1 MSLTGLITLA
11 LLALFS
17 LLYLSNAIP
26 NKPPFIVKTLE
37 WMQKNLNHLALA
49 GIIFGFLAVFITALD
64 IRNPVGMILGMVA
77 NITLIMMALPYMFDR
92 FKNKH
97 GEKFNKAIM
106 DEVTNLVGWIRRKD
120 FLLGCVGA
128 AMAAVEFILTFRM

>member
-17 LLYLSNAIP
+17 LLYLSSSIP
-26 NKPPFIVKTLE
+26 NKPPFIVKTLA

-49 GIIFGFLAVFITALD
+49 GVIFGFLAACLTPLRVYRAAD
-64 IRNPVGMILGMVA
+64 MILGMLA
-77 NITLIMMALPYMFDR
+77 NITLVMMALPYMFDR
-92 FKNKH
+92 FKAKH
-97 GEKFNKAIM
+97 GAKMNRAIM
-106 DEVTNLVGWIRRKD
+106 EELTSLVGWIQQKA

-128 AMAAVEFILTFRM
+128 VMAAIEFILTFRM